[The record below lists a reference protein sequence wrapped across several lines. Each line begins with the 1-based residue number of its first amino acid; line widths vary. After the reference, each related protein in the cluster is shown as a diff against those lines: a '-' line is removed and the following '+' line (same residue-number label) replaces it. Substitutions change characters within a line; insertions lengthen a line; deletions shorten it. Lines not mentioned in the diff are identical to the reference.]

1 MVTLRLAL
9 FLSGLLL
16 FSSFLTAG
24 AQENLDRAALLN
36 QIQNL
41 RKQLNDAEAAFLAPA
56 PEDMTL
62 SPGVSGPERKMF
74 RLLPRETYDQS
85 TMLTVREGGAYYS
98 FTRLTHEYGYGSDI
112 ELQMGNLED
121 DFAGADYGFLVSLAE
136 TPLEEVSLDTPA
148 VAVLAGHSTPTL
160 LSQARTEQRKA
171 SQGFEVNGF
180 SYRDRLP
187 VKVGTPYALRS
198 INYNNSDLLVAF
210 KVLRRDFDGSIVCEW
225 RMLKKYEKPS
235 LQRDMTEGQ

>member
-1 MVTLRLAL
+1 V
-9 FLSGLLL
+9 LLI
-16 FSSFLTAG
+16 FPSFLTAD
-24 AQENLDRAALLN
+24 AQDKPDRAALLN

-41 RKQLNDAEAAFLAPA
+41 RKQLNDAEAAFLTPA
-56 PEDMTL
+56 PEDTAH
-62 SPGVSGPERKMF
+62 SPGVSGSERKLF
-74 RLLPRETYDQS
+74 RLLPRETYDKGDI
-85 TMLTVREGGAYYS
+85 LTVRGGGAYYS

-112 ELQMGNLED
+112 ELQMGNLGVG
-121 DFAGADYGFLVSLAE
+121 FAGADYGLLVSLAE

-187 VKVGTPYALRS
+187 VKVGTTYGLRS
-198 INYNNSDLLVAF
+198 INYNNSDVLVAF
-210 KVLRRDFDGSIVCEW
+210 KVMRRDFDGSIVCEW